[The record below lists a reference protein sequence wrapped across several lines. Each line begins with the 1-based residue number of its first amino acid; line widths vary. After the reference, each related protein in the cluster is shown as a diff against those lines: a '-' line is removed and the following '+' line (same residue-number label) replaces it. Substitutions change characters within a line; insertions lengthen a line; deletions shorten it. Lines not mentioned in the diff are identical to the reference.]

1 MQIKR
6 IVVKNFKSFKELD
19 IFPSKFNVL
28 IGPNAS
34 GKSNFLSIFKFIR
47 DIINMGLSN
56 AISLQGGIDYLR
68 NLYFGKDI
76 KSTFFKIEIDSS
88 SQICGMK
95 KIFDKV
101 IKMRSVSF
109 DTAFEI
115 EYIEDAEEFR
125 VIYDSLI
132 QKFEFYETIN
142 GTDVSIGTGI
152 LEMFNNG
159 NKIETNFINNT
170 SFNITKDDIIPPL
183 FVDVNYISVNLNK
196 TLFIENQYN
205 IPLPESVRKTLGNL
219 SIYDLDPIQS
229 RSISLVTG
237 RAVLEDNGENIAIV
251 LRKILADDESR
262 RRLFNYI
269 HYLLPFVQDIEV
281 KKFLDKHL
289 QIQVKEKYAPDVL
302 VPASLLSSGSVFLIS
317 IIIALFFENKL
328 ITIFEEPGGRIHPYL
343 ISKIIEMMKDASNH
357 IQIFLTTHNPE
368 IVKYAGLENIFY
380 LTRTKEGFSS
390 IAHLST
396 RSEIIQFM
404 KNEIGIEELFIQNLL
419 S

>member
-289 QIQVKEKYAPDVL
+289 QIQVKEKYAPDIL

>member
-76 KSTFFKIEIDSS
+76 KSTFLKIEIDSS

-115 EYIEDAEEFR
+115 EYIENAEEFR

-183 FVDVNYISVNLNK
+183 FIDVNYISVNLNK

-205 IPLPESVRKTLGNL
+205 MPLPESVRKTLGNL

-251 LRKILADDESR
+251 LRKIIADDESR

-317 IIIALFFENKL
+317 IIVALFFENKV